1 MPVLYLDVLI
11 AVNLLIDFLLLSAAA
26 RILRLPVRKG
36 RLLAGAS
43 VGALSCCMILLPPL
57 PAAVSVLLKLAAAA
71 LVIRVT
77 FRGFGWRTYIKEIT
91 AFFIGSTL
99 LAGIAYALVLF
110 AAPEGLY
117 VVDGVVY
124 YNISPM
130 TLVLLTAGC
139 YLLLWAGEHFFKR
152 KSPAC
157 LEYRLLLDCGKGP
170 FTVPALF
177 DTGHR
182 LSDVFS
188 GRPVVIIDRTVL
200 QDHLPEELFRALKS
214 PYTASL
220 ETGSGSGLRT
230 AAVQAKLRM
239 MPFHSLGGEG
249 VLPGFCPS
257 HMTLMDPTGKS
268 CDVTGS
274 YVAVSPSLARGE
286 YRALIGGDLAG
297 LFGEQR
303 RI

>member
-43 VGALSCCMILLPPL
+43 VGALSCCMILLPPF

-77 FRGFGWRTYIKEIT
+77 FRWFGWRTYIKEIA

-170 FTVPALF
+170 VYRP
-177 DTGHR
+177 
-182 LSDVFS
+182 
-188 GRPVVIIDRTVL
+188 RPVRYRSPPKRCF
-200 QDHLPEELFRALKS
+200 QRPSSSDH
-214 PYTASL
+214 
-220 ETGSGSGLRT
+220 
-230 AAVQAKLRM
+230 
-239 MPFHSLGGEG
+239 
-249 VLPGFCPS
+249 
-257 HMTLMDPTGKS
+257 
-268 CDVTGS
+268 
-274 YVAVSPSLARGE
+274 
-286 YRALIGGDLAG
+286 
-297 LFGEQR
+297 
-303 RI
+303 